1 MNIYTIEN
9 DPLPFVKPCN
19 SLLIKIKHDKIGI
32 LTLKLR
38 TIQNLELVKE
48 SLELLKFACLI
59 VENLL
64 NGKKYKDKLNVKD
77 LIFLAYEK
85 VFGNNN
91 FNRDNISNQI
101 QFLYDNEQITPS
113 TISSKIY
120 KTIEHWLS
128 RKEKIISIIYDNLQD
143 AMINICINKASESTS
158 LIIPNFGLTK
168 LLNLPIIELMFKMKF
183 MITVII
189 I

>member
-1 MNIYTIEN
+1 MEN

-19 SLLIKIKHDKIGI
+19 SLLIKIKQDKIVNI

-64 NGKKYKDKLNVKD
+64 NGKKYKDKIIVKD
-77 LIFLAYEK
+77 IIFLTFEK
-85 VFGNNN
+85 VFENTN

-113 TISSKIY
+113 TISNKIY
-120 KTIEHWLS
+120 KTVEHWLS
-128 RKEKIISIIYDNLQD
+128 RKKKDYQHNL
-143 AMINICINKASESTS
+143 
-158 LIIPNFGLTK
+158 
-168 LLNLPIIELMFKMKF
+168 
-183 MITVII
+183 
-189 I
+189 

>member
-1 MNIYTIEN
+1 MEN

-19 SLLIKIKHDKIGI
+19 SLLIKIKQDKIVGI

-59 VENLL
+59 VENLR
-64 NGKKYKDKLNVKD
+64 NGKKYKDKIVVKD
-77 LIFLAYEK
+77 IIFLAFEK
-85 VFGNNN
+85 IFGNNN

-113 TISSKIY
+113 TVSSKIY
-120 KTIEHWLS
+120 KTVEHWLS
-128 RKEKIISIIYDNLQD
+128 RKKKRLS
-143 AMINICINKASESTS
+143 A
-158 LIIPNFGLTK
+158 
-168 LLNLPIIELMFKMKF
+168 
-183 MITVII
+183 
-189 I
+189 

>member
-64 NGKKYKDKLNVKD
+64 NVKKSKDKLVVKD
-77 LIFLAYEK
+77 IIFLAFEK
-85 VFGNNN
+85 AQYQAKY
-91 FNRDNISNQI
+91 I
-101 QFLYDNEQITPS
+101 
-113 TISSKIY
+113 
-120 KTIEHWLS
+120 
-128 RKEKIISIIYDNLQD
+128 
-143 AMINICINKASESTS
+143 
-158 LIIPNFGLTK
+158 K
-168 LLNLPIIELMFKMKF
+168 LLNIG
-183 MITVII
+183 
-189 I
+189 